1 MMMAC
6 GHVIAKDSLTKLSKT
21 SGWVSG
27 LLLCYALA
35 DGFLVLEDVS
45 SVHTV
50 RRNHRLGQL

>member
-27 LLLCYALA
+27 LLRCGAPA
-35 DGFLVLEDVS
+35 DGLLALEDVS
-45 SVHTV
+45 SVRTV
-50 RRNHRLGQL
+50 QRNPRLGQL

>member
-27 LLLCYALA
+27 LLLVVLA

-50 RRNHRLGQL
+50 QRSRRLRQL